1 MKTHYLCNVKSVM
14 CNVKR
19 ADLCFYITHYTIHI
33 TQSIPL
39 LVFLVICFSS
49 ISLCVAAPGSYEQ
62 VTEQLSQAVATY
74 KTLNQQQDRYDV
86 VFRRD
91 PMKALVDAQGNL
103 VTSIGLRDG
112 LSVQGVIWSEE
123 RPLAIVDDG
132 LFAQGDRVA
141 DYSIR
146 EIRRDGITVQRGT
159 EILVI
164 PLERGI
170 ELSQPTPQPSSTE
183 PPTQPSPSP

>member
-1 MKTHYLCNVKSVM
+1 MRNVT
-14 CNVKR
+14 
-19 ADLCFYITHYTIHI
+19 FFI
-33 TQSIPL
+33 
-39 LVFLVICFSS
+39 FLFISS
-49 ISLCVAAPGSYEQ
+49 ACIAAPGSYEQ
-62 VTEQLSQAVATY
+62 ITEQLSQAIATY
-74 KTLNQQQDRYDV
+74 KTLNQQQARYEV

-123 RPLAIVDDG
+123 RPLAIVDDE
-132 LFAQGDRVA
+132 LFAQGDKVA

-159 EILVI
+159 EIQVI

-170 ELSQPTPQPSSTE
+170 ETQQSAPPQASPTDAPIQPPASQ
-183 PPTQPSPSP
+183 